1 MGRGPADQI
10 VDLILKSD
18 EISIIIG
25 TRINIAHQ
33 DPTLPVELEIR
44 RTVVKRIARI
54 LEEKFLKEVKT
65 DFISR
70 FRIETIV
77 EDKEKDNV
85 LNAIKKLK
93 ESEEDMGKVIV
104 FISPVLETISF

>member
-1 MGRGPADQI
+1 MVRIEVYVRMSNFTFFHRAMVKAGIKGITVWETRGTGRDF
-10 VDLILKSD
+10 D
-18 EISIIIG
+18 EG
-25 TRINIAHQ
+25 KGKKMFRGA
-33 DPTLPVELEIR
+33 
-44 RTVVKRIARI
+44 
-54 LEEKFLKEVKT
+54 EVKT